1 MSGRRMAATIAESM
15 NSSAAPTGFASP
27 KHYLAY
33 FALCLLWGSTWIA
46 VRVLVQDVP
55 PFRAAAIRFAL
66 AAAILGAA
74 CAAMKLRFPR
84 SAREWRNQVILGV
97 TMMSV
102 PYGAVFWAEQHI
114 NASLTALL
122 FASFPL
128 VVAIW
133 SPILTGQTVPRRALF
148 SIVVGFGGM
157 AFLFFHGVPYSRVG
171 RLGAIAVLVG
181 VVSAAWATVFAKRE
195 ASTTNPL
202 VSTGIQM
209 AVAAVVTTAASF
221 TLERGQESHW
231 TPMSFSM
238 LVLLAVFGSAVAF
251 SLYYWLLR
259 DTTAYQLGT
268 IDLVVPLVATTEGA
282 LLLRE
287 SIPPLMIAAMV
298 VVLGAVLVVIRSES
312 PEQVISLSGRIEA

>member
-1 MSGRRMAATIAESM
+1 M
-15 NSSAAPTGFASP
+15 NPPVAQPGFASVR
-27 KHYLAY
+27 HYLAY
-33 FALCLLWGSTWIA
+33 GALCLLWGSTWIA
-46 VRVLVQDVP
+46 VRILVQDVP
-55 PFRAAAIRFAL
+55 PFRAAAIRFTL
-66 AAAILGAA
+66 AAAIVVAVGT
-74 CAAMKLRFPR
+74 AMKLQLPR
-84 SAREWRNQVILGV
+84 SAREWRNQVFLGI
-97 TMMSV
+97 TMMSI

-133 SPILTGQTVPRRALF
+133 SPILTGQTVPRRALL

-157 AFLFFHGVPYSRVG
+157 AFLFFHGVPYSRLG
-171 RLGAIAVLVG
+171 RLSAIAVLVG
-181 VVSAAWATVFAKRE
+181 VVSSAWATVSAKRQ
-195 ASTTNPL
+195 ASGTNPL

-209 AVAAVVTTAASF
+209 AVAAVLTTAASL

-231 TPMSFSM
+231 TAVSFSM

-259 DTTAYQLGT
+259 DITAYQLGT
-268 IDLVVPLVATTEGA
+268 IDLVVPLVATSEGA

-298 VVLGAVLVVIRSES
+298 VVLGAVLVVIRTESSE
-312 PEQVISLSGRIEA
+312 EIISFSGKIEA

>member
-1 MSGRRMAATIAESM
+1 
-15 NSSAAPTGFASP
+15 
-27 KHYLAY
+27 
-33 FALCLLWGSTWIA
+33 
-46 VRVLVQDVP
+46 VLVHDVP
-55 PFRAAAIRFAL
+55 PFRAAAIRFVL
-66 AAAILGAA
+66 AAAILGVAGAA
-74 CAAMKLRFPR
+74 LRLRFPC

-97 TMMSV
+97 TMMSI

-157 AFLFFHGVPYSRVG
+157 AVLFFHGVPST
-171 RLGAIAVLVG
+171 RLGRFSAIAVLVG
-181 VVSAAWATVFAKRE
+181 VVSSAWATVSAKRQ

-209 AVAAVVTTAASF
+209 AVAAIVTTAATL

-231 TPMSFSM
+231 TAVSFSM

-259 DTTAYQLGT
+259 DITAYQLGT
-268 IDLVVPLVATTEGA
+268 IDLVVPLVAATEGA

-287 SIPPLMIAAMV
+287 SVPPLMIAAMV
-298 VVLGAVLVVIRSES
+298 VVLGAVLVVIRSER
-312 PEQVISLSGRIEA
+312 PEEAISLSGRIEA

>member
-1 MSGRRMAATIAESM
+1 MSSPAV
-15 NSSAAPTGFASP
+15 PTGFASP
-27 KHYLAY
+27 KHYFAY
-33 FALCLLWGSTWIA
+33 GALCLLWGSTWIA
-46 VRVLVQDVP
+46 VRVLVRDVP
-55 PFRAAAIRFAL
+55 PFRAAAIRFML
-66 AAAILGAA
+66 AAAILGVAG
-74 CAAMKLRFPR
+74 AAMRLQFPR
-84 SAREWRNQVILGV
+84 SAREWSSQVILGI

-148 SIVVGFGGM
+148 SIVVGFGGT
-157 AFLFFHGVPYSRVG
+157 AALFFQGVPYSRVG
-171 RLGAIAVLVG
+171 RLSAIVVLVG
-181 VVSAAWATVFAKRE
+181 VVSSAWATVFAKRQ

-209 AVAAVVTTAASF
+209 AVAAVLTTAASLS
-221 TLERGQESHW
+221 LERGQESHW
-231 TPMSFSM
+231 TAASLSM
-238 LVLLAVFGSAVAF
+238 LPLLAVFGSAVAF

-259 DTTAYQLGT
+259 DITAYQLGT
-268 IDLVVPLVATTEGA
+268 IDLIVPLVATTEGA

-287 SIPPLMIAAMV
+287 SIPPLMVAAMV
-298 VVLGAVLVVIRSES
+298 VVLGAVLAVIRSES
-312 PEQVISLSGRIEA
+312 PEQVISLSGRIET

>member
-1 MSGRRMAATIAESM
+1 M
-15 NSSAAPTGFASP
+15 NSPAALTGFASP
-27 KHYLAY
+27 RHYFAY
-33 FALCLLWGSTWIA
+33 GALCLLWGSTWIA
-46 VRVLVQDVP
+46 VRVLVGEVP
-55 PFRAAAIRFAL
+55 PFRAAAIRFVL
-66 AAAILGAA
+66 AAAVLGVAS
-74 CAAMKLRFPR
+74 AAMKLRFPR
-84 SAREWRNQVILGV
+84 SAREWRNQVILGI
-97 TMMSV
+97 TMMTV

-157 AFLFFHGVPYSRVG
+157 AALFFQGVPYSLVG
-171 RLGAIAVLVG
+171 RLSAIAVLVG

-195 ASTTNPL
+195 ASATNPL

-209 AVAAVVTTAASF
+209 AVAAVLTTAVSLTF
-221 TLERGQESHW
+221 ERGQESHW
-231 TPMSFSM
+231 TAASLSM
-238 LVLLAVFGSAVAF
+238 LLLLAVFGSAVAF

-259 DTTAYQLGT
+259 DIAAYQLGT
-268 IDLVVPLVATTEGA
+268 IDLVVPLVAATEGA

-287 SIPPLMIAAMV
+287 HIPPLMIAAMV

-312 PEQVISLSGRIEA
+312 PEQVISLSGRMET

>member
-1 MSGRRMAATIAESM
+1 
-15 NSSAAPTGFASP
+15 
-27 KHYLAY
+27 L
-33 FALCLLWGSTWIA
+33 
-46 VRVLVQDVP
+46 Q
-55 PFRAAAIRFAL
+55 
-66 AAAILGAA
+66 
-74 CAAMKLRFPR
+74 FPR
-84 SAREWRNQVILGV
+84 SAREWRNQVILGI

-148 SIVVGFGGM
+148 GIIVGLGGM
-157 AFLFFHGVPYSRVG
+157 AVLLFRGVPYSRVG
-171 RLGAIAVLVG
+171 RLSAMVVLVG
-181 VVSAAWATVFAKRE
+181 VVSSAWATVFAKRQ

-202 VSTGIQM
+202 VSTGIQIT
-209 AVAAVVTTAASF
+209 VAAVLTTAASLTF
-221 TLERGQESHW
+221 ERGQESHW
-231 TPMSFSM
+231 TATSLSM
-238 LVLLAVFGSAVAF
+238 LLLLAVLGSAVAF

-259 DTTAYQLGT
+259 DTAPYQLGT
-268 IDLVVPLVATTEGA
+268 IDLVVPLVAASEGA

-298 VVLGAVLVVIRSES
+298 VVLGAVLVVIRSQS
-312 PEQVISLSGRIEA
+312 PEQVISLSGRIET